1 MSRALRSLM
10 LHAARC
16 VLHADGACCMLRVS
30 CTQRATRSMQQKHGS
45 ALPAWNGIARMLQGS
60 CRCRLH
66 RSLARALLRVS
77 CSTQPAARRSLL
89 RVTRCTIHGAF
100 ACCLLDACCMLSVH
114 VASFTLRV
122 TRRSY
127 VRAAAAA
134 LMDGGALAHSRQLFQ
149 TSSTPPPLLF
159 LLPFVRTPVPA
170 PAAVLS
176 MGAAAPPPAAAECR
190 RHC

>member
-30 CTQRATRSMQQKHGS
+30 CMQRATRSMQQKHGS

-89 RVTRCTIHGAF
+89 RAAPCTIHGA
-100 ACCLLDACCMLSVH
+100 CCVLPVGCMLH
-114 VASFTLRV
+114 VVVA
-122 TRRSY
+122 RRIFH
-127 VRAAAAA
+127 AA
-134 LMDGGALAHSRQLFQ
+134 RY
-149 TSSTPPPLLF
+149 TS
-159 LLPFVRTPVPA
+159 
-170 PAAVLS
+170 
-176 MGAAAPPPAAAECR
+176 
-190 RHC
+190 